1 MDEIDIKLNSKWDG
15 SGADKATKSMQ
26 GLGQA
31 AAKLGEAIGGA
42 NTYLGQFV
50 NFFTKGSIWEMAATL
65 VGYGIR
71 KVQEWLKAS
80 ENAQKEAARAAKEAH
95 DAQMKCIDE
104 YSAAM
109 QRVAQER
116 SAIINHNLKMLNDEV
131 EATKELTKATLELQ
145 KAEARRKGDDS
156 AVAAIQTQIDRV
168 DAEAAANRIMNE
180 MDAARAR
187 KEADQANLANIT
199 KSRDE
204 ASKVVQAA
212 EKNIAAE
219 IERVRRV
226 AAASAVGSMVLSGV
240 GGGISRLPA
249 TEQERLEAANRAE
262 AEFRKGGDFKQL
274 TDRLTDAQQKV
285 SGFEEQMRAAQRAI
299 EAAAEDEENLGR
311 RADALLLRDTAKRVN
326 AEADV
331 AAAKVKQIEAV
342 KQAEMKAAAEIA
354 KAQQQ
359 HDLERHQRRVA
370 QLREEIA
377 DAGKRAGGLRSLAAA
392 SQSEFDRAF
401 AMYRDPAQ
409 AAAIIGEEKDYQNDL
424 KRLHRDANRYG
435 GKWRIDELSRLMAAG
450 DSQGVTD
457 TLTQW
462 RRNGRFTPQIEA
474 MVRASAAER
483 TKTTAEEELR
493 KIEHNTANLAQQM
506 KELIGMKG

>member
-1 MDEIDIKLNSKWDG
+1 
-15 SGADKATKSMQ
+15 
-26 GLGQA
+26 
-31 AAKLGEAIGGA
+31 
-42 NTYLGQFV
+42 
-50 NFFTKGSIWEMAATL
+50 
-65 VGYGIR
+65 
-71 KVQEWLKAS
+71 
-80 ENAQKEAARAAKEAH
+80 
-95 DAQMKCIDE
+95 
-104 YSAAM
+104 
-109 QRVAQER
+109 
-116 SAIINHNLKMLNDEV
+116 
-131 EATKELTKATLELQ
+131 
-145 KAEARRKGDDS
+145 
-156 AVAAIQTQIDRV
+156 
-168 DAEAAANRIMNE
+168 
-180 MDAARAR
+180 
-187 KEADQANLANIT
+187 
-199 KSRDE
+199 
-204 ASKVVQAA
+204 
-212 EKNIAAE
+212 
-219 IERVRRV
+219 
-226 AAASAVGSMVLSGV
+226 MVLSGV

-424 KRLHRDANRYG
+424 KRLHKDAARYG